1 MSEHAVSNAPAV
13 LKLAASVVDDKADA
27 IFSTW
32 YDNRG
37 RRDTEYTYNQ
47 MWAEV
52 SHAALT
58 VTSLMPCTMLH
69 SSIA

>member
-1 MSEHAVSNAPAV
+1 MSFEHAVLDVPAV
-13 LKLAASVVDDKADA
+13 LRLAANVVNDKSDA

-32 YDNRG
+32 YDNKG

-52 SHAALT
+52 SHAALQPGACC
-58 VTSLMPCTMLH
+58 S
-69 SSIA
+69 A